1 MLASS
6 AIVLTFTD
14 CLPFLVSWRH
24 LVGHFVTTLV
34 SLFKDVVCKWTSL
47 YIFFILCI
55 GCCQKCLILNKRFV
69 QKSHRHLFR
78 LCWTQLV
85 CKINLCLVRPLD
97 FWTERMLPQSL
108 LCTSKLFCSRL
119 HGGSAWWARRFQCE
133 MSGMDKAQ
141 LVLSQYFHLP
151 DLCSHAERST
161 QNFPHLPECKAS
173 AKQWATG
180 SVCSWATPF
189 STSSFSGL
197 WTKCHWGRRLRPF
210 IAGLHPVLQAKL
222 CEFGVVTLE
231 DAVKVAMWEG
241 TFHIPPAS
249 SIAVSFLSS
258 ACADCPCPKPC

>member
-1 MLASS
+1 M
-6 AIVLTFTD
+6 
-14 CLPFLVSWRH
+14 
-24 LVGHFVTTLV
+24 
-34 SLFKDVVCKWTSL
+34 
-47 YIFFILCI
+47 
-55 GCCQKCLILNKRFV
+55 
-69 QKSHRHLFR
+69 KSVP
-78 LCWTQLV
+78 C
-85 CKINLCLVRPLD
+85 VRPLD

-141 LVLSQYFHLP
+141 LATVLSSARGLQLLGQSLWCQKESLWW
-151 DLCSHAERST
+151 DLCSNAERST

-210 IAGLHPVLQAKL
+210 ISGLDPVLQAKL

-249 SIAVSFLSS
+249 SIAVSFFSS
-258 ACADCPCPKPC
+258 ACADCLCPKPC